1 MTTHCKFP
9 LSKALSI
16 QSPPYSFT
24 ADGLDFQREA
34 GKESTK
40 ENIRCYVTKA
50 AFQSAVTDQV
60 MYRTVRLKILN
71 TVLDPNKLKVV

>member
-1 MTTHCKFP
+1 MTTHYKFP

-24 ADGLDFQREA
+24 TDGLDFQREA
-34 GKESTK
+34 GKESMK

-60 MYRTVRLKILN
+60 MYLVIQYLTLTN
-71 TVLDPNKLKVV
+71 